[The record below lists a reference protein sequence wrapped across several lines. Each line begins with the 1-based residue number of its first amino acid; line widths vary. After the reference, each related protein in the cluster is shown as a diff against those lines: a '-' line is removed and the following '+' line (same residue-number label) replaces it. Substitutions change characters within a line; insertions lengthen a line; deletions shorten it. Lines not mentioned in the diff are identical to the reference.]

1 MDKDLVFEEIKKM
14 KDEMIQTLMEL
25 VRIPAMAPESGGD
38 GECKRAERLIQILDL
53 MGLTT
58 SEHFDADDER
68 VTLRKRPNI
77 VTWVEGDSKER
88 LWIVTHLDMVPPGE
102 EALWTATKPFE
113 PTAKDGKIYGR
124 GTEDNLQAMVS
135 SIYAMKALKNLG
147 IKPRRT
153 VALCFVADEENGSKY
168 GIQYLISKGI
178 FRNDDLV
185 VVPDGGSSDGSFI
198 EIAEKSSLWLKV
210 STFGKQTHASRP
222 GDGLNANRV
231 GMEYALA
238 LDRMLHQK
246 YSAKDGYFDP
256 PESTFEPTRKEKN
269 VDAVNIVPGE
279 DIFYFDCRIL
289 PQYDTEEV
297 LKEIQTLA
305 AAFEQKTGAKITIE
319 ITSKT
324 TASKPADPNARIVL
338 MLKEAL
344 ETTRGIK
351 PKIGGIGGGTCAAYF
366 RKAGIPAVVWSTS
379 DEMAHQPNEYSKIKN
394 MVDDAKIFAQLATM

>member
-1 MDKDLVFEEIKKM
+1 MDKDLVFKEIEKM
-14 KDEMIQTLMEL
+14 KDEMTQTLMEL
-25 VRIPAMAPESGGD
+25 VQIPAMAPQSGGD
-38 GECKRAERLIQILDL
+38 GECKRAERLIQILEM
-53 MGLTT
+53 MGLTA
-58 SEHFDADDER
+58 SEHFYADDER
-68 VTLRKRPNI
+68 VTSKKRPNI

-102 EALWTATKPFE
+102 VALWTATKPFE
-113 PTAKDGKIYGR
+113 PIVKDGKIYGR

-135 SIYAMKALKNLG
+135 SIFAMKAVKKLG
-147 IKPRRT
+147 IKPKRT

-168 GIQYLISKGI
+168 GIQYIIGKGI

-198 EIAEKSSLWLKV
+198 EIAEKSSLWLKI

-246 YSAKDGYFDP
+246 YSAKDEYFDP

-289 PQYDTEEV
+289 PRYDTDEV
-297 LKEIQTLA
+297 FKDIKTLA
-305 AAFEQKTGAKITIE
+305 AAFEQKTGAKIAIE
-319 ITSKT
+319 IASKT
-324 TASKPADPNARIVL
+324 TASKPTDSNARIVL

-344 ETTRGIK
+344 ETTRGIE

-394 MVDDAKIFAQLATM
+394 MIDDAKIFAQLATM